1 LYHGQKEVLSVIN
14 KRNASISALH
24 HVLSVP
30 AAIFF
35 FLLDIAAVF
44 FVAFLFFV
52 ATAFPFFVEVV
63 SGAGLAMGLLLMMK
77 SGSGNGPYCLDSM
90 LG

>member
-1 LYHGQKEVLSVIN
+1 MDKRKFYLPSTKEMHQFQPCITCSVL
-14 KRNASISALH
+14 
-24 HVLSVP
+24 
-30 AAIFF
+30 AAVF
-35 FLLDIAAVF
+35 FLLDVAAVF

-52 ATAFPFFVEVV
+52 ATTFPFFVEVV

-77 SGSGNGPYCLDSM
+77 SGSGNGPCFLDSM